1 MLLQDHDEMIRSN
14 VFPYDNTQEL
24 KVGELYDETSFNEG
38 KGKKKSRGS
47 RVSRYSTGRLKRL
60 SKPPDEDETR
70 LLENEQQNGQAE
82 VELMVSL
89 LLEVETCM

>member
-14 VFPYDNTQEL
+14 VFPFDNTQEL

-38 KGKKKSRGS
+38 KRKKRGS
-47 RVSRYSTGRLKRL
+47 RVSRYSTGRLKRH

-70 LLENEQQNGQAE
+70 LLENEQQNGQTE

-89 LLEVETCM
+89 LLVNK